1 MEVNLAAAP
10 RASRLE
16 RLEKYSDLF
25 AAAKFPERIP
35 RIRELQ
41 KAEILRFWEKRRDA
55 FKIENI

>member
-1 MEVNLAAAP
+1 MEVNLAAAL

-16 RLEKYSDLF
+16 RLGKYSDLL

-41 KAEILRFWEKRRDA
+41 KAEILKFWEKRRDA